1 MSESWDFTL
10 PGRFTV
16 GSVGEPG
23 SRVFY
28 FQVFADGREVAVKCE
43 KQQAI
48 ALAEHLVNL
57 LSDLPGDDATAVEPA
72 EALPP
77 TDLAWVVGSISI
89 GLDRANEKLVV
100 VLEEVLLV
108 DDEADDDEP
117 LGHPSLQPDP
127 AHLRVHLTR
136 DQVRGFAAQA
146 DALAAAGRPI
156 CRLCEQPID
165 PRGHACPRL
174 N

>member
-1 MSESWDFTL
+1 MSASWEFDR

-16 GSVGEPG
+16 GTLGEPG
-23 SRVFY
+23 RRVFY
-28 FQVFADGREVAVKCE
+28 FQTFADGTEVAVKCE

-57 LSDLPGDDATAVEPA
+57 LADLPGEEALPALPA

-77 TDLAWVVGSISI
+77 ADLLWTVGSISI
-89 GLDRANEKLVV
+89 GVERSESRLVV
-100 VLEEVLLV
+100 VLEELV
-108 DDEADDDEP
+108 IDEEGDGGAAIDREP
-117 LGHPSLQPDP
+117 
-127 AHLRVHLTR
+127 ARMRVHLTR
-136 DQVRGFAAQA
+136 EQVRAYASQA
-146 DALAAAGRPI
+146 EALAATGRPI

-165 PRGHACPRL
+165 PDGHACPRL